1 MEIHCV
7 LFVLD
12 LAELCSM
19 VLGKISFE
27 KFLIFFRSFITYDH
41 LPSSL
46 RGFLQSFVKIG
57 PVTEEKIK

>member
-1 MEIHCV
+1 MEIHRV

-46 RGFLQSFVKIG
+46 RGFLQSFV
-57 PVTEEKIK
+57 